1 MAEAEAAPA
10 EGLRHGHRPRWLH
23 SGIVKSRAWSATTWT
38 NLRTNNLWRRV
49 VKYSIATTLT
59 IIIVLIPEVVALFPG
74 TTFLAPLTT
83 VFANPGQR
91 MGAMV
96 EGLLL
101 TLVGAT
107 MGTAW
112 GSLGL
117 WLSSRAVDDNLQAA
131 FAIRALFLLC
141 AVFHHG
147 YLRSSS
153 PRLIVYVLFHLTSS
167 TIILMGP
174 WRALT
179 STIVTYVAYPIL
191 IGMVVTFLINFSIFP
206 EPSNDFLA
214 HATIDAIDQTTLAV
228 TRSTNWFLSP
238 GDGPDEPQSDQPV
251 EASPNTAGT
260 AKTEGDS
267 SAERPW
273 YHHLWSGLRNPLST
287 PGSRVPVISAPAQHI
302 NLAALTASK
311 AALRSGLQRCGAGQS
326 EVNLEIAIGPLP
338 PSSLKPITTKAMPGL
353 VHNAVMLI
361 GACENKFVLLGDG
374 EPDDA
379 TDTEDEGAFVRP
391 LQRASALEELLG
403 PRKFRN
409 PTTLTEEDPL
419 DALESVK
426 PLRELEAGDPEVL
439 VAIIKRIQLPTKD
452 FTAALQQAALTVT
465 TSLAY
470 CYGLPKL
477 KTGMPTP
484 KRIILEEMDI
494 RIDAFMD
501 AIAIYDFCSTEE
513 LERATT
519 TKNGEADI
527 MPRMET
533 FLVSSFLLGL
543 RQSAVHMLQLLR
555 YARLLVEKRHRRHR
569 MSIHFPEYFGWRQW
583 LSTGGERDA
592 MVLPQTMR
600 KKGRSGRIPTPK
612 EESRMEEEGTV
623 EELDRPLA
631 RQRAD
636 VESVPNV
643 LEASFQHAKPPFPTP
658 PKAKGE
664 AKKKKKKEKRRAA
677 ASGGIV
683 SRIRARVAD
692 VYESLQ
698 RSDDAIYAIKLAIAF
713 FIISWPGFIPS
724 WYEWYANIRGV
735 WAPLQLILIFEV
747 VIGTSFFVFILRLV
761 GVTFGC
767 VMGYAAC
774 VAGGGHRA
782 PLVVILVI
790 GVVPSV
796 YIQLGTKYVKTGMVA
811 ISSMTAVALTTVNE
825 NTVSHVNL
833 YTRLVTFFIGCSVGL
848 LVELILYPA
857 RARDRMVESL
867 STSIKQM
874 SSMQTAIAVGV
885 DNPKNLQLRSDKV
898 QQRFERSREK
908 AQGALSAAETFLP
921 FCLTEP
927 RLKGSFRQLHPIY
940 REIIYVLHQIVDR
953 MDNMLQLRRV
963 YGSSVLEE
971 LNAEVHAYRRAV
983 AASIAI
989 ALFVVNQA
997 LTTRMPL
1004 PQFIPSARLAMLRLI
1019 NRVRQALIDKAAQH
1033 SEMATAA
1040 GGARKGGMRNYMASM
1055 QGPERVLSEDER
1067 TARVVTQHKFLSWN
1081 ANAAGLMEIIE
1092 YLEELVELAKL
1103 LVGVNAFRSG
1113 MLEKPTF
1120 KEYAK
1125 NVKTREVPIDE
1136 DDAAA
1141 GASLAKTE
1149 SRRSGTRIKRP
1160 GTGLSGLAR
1169 QDTGQA
1175 KAKVEQKPDTGL
1187 SRPDTARPDAGSQR
1201 LDHGLQRHDTA
1212 LSTGR
1217 QAAAERGDTGLH
1229 LHRTWTR
1236 GSRARSDS
1244 LETAVEGE
1252 AEIPLSLR
1260 RVSSRRASARKR
1272 RPTVTGAGTRRR
1284 DDDKGKGIEEEDER

>member
-1 MAEAEAAPA
+1 MAGTEPSDGPSFRSHVADK
-10 EGLRHGHRPRWLH
+10 LRA
-23 SGIVKSRAWSATTWT
+23 SSTATWT
-38 NLRTNNLWRRV
+38 NLQTNNLWRRV

-59 IIIVLIPEVVALFPG
+59 VIIVLIPEVVALFSA

-83 VFANPGQR
+83 IFANPGQR

-101 TLVGAT
+101 TLVGST
-107 MGTAW
+107 LGTAW
-112 GSLGL
+112 AVLGL
-117 WLSSRAVDDNLQAA
+117 WLSSLVVDDNLQAA

-167 TIILMGP
+167 TVILIGP
-174 WRALT
+174 WSSVS
-179 STIVTYVAYPIL
+179 STIVTSVAYPIL
-191 IGMVVTFLINFSIFP
+191 IGVGVTFVINFSIFP

-214 HATIDAIDQTTLAV
+214 HATIDAIDKTTLALI
-228 TRSTNWFLSP
+228 RSTNWFLSP
-238 GDGPDEPQSDQPV
+238 GDGPEDPKSNVPSRAVSNPDG
-251 EASPNTAGT
+251 A
-260 AKTEGDS
+260 AKSVVDTRQK
-267 SAERPW
+267 RPW
-273 YHHLWSGLRNPLST
+273 YHNLWPGLRNPFSATKTATPSNST
-287 PGSRVPVISAPAQHI
+287 PSGNV
-302 NLAALTASK
+302 NLATLTGSK
-311 AALRSGLQRCGAGQS
+311 AALRSGLQRCRAGQS

-353 VHNAVMLI
+353 VHNAVTLI

-374 EPDDA
+374 ESDSSSES
-379 TDTEDEGAFVRP
+379 EDEEPYVRP
-391 LQRASALEELLG
+391 LQRASALEDLMG
-403 PRKFRN
+403 PKKFKN
-409 PTTLTEEDPL
+409 AAAVPEEDPMET
-419 DALESVK
+419 LESVK
-426 PLRELEAGDPEVL
+426 PIRELEAGDADVL
-439 VAIIKRIQLPTKD
+439 EAIIKRIQLPTKD
-452 FTAALQQAALTVT
+452 FVEAIRQAALTVT

-484 KRIILEEMDI
+484 KKIILEEMDI
-494 RIDAFMD
+494 HIDSFLD
-501 AIAIYDFCSTEE
+501 AIAIYDFTSTEE
-513 LERATT
+513 LERATM
-519 TKNGEADI
+519 TKSGEMDI

-543 RQSAVHMLQLLR
+543 RQAAVHMLQLLR

-569 MSIHFPEYFGWRQW
+569 MSVHFPEYFGWRQW

-600 KKGRSGRIPTPK
+600 KKGRAGRIVTPK
-612 EESRMEEEGTV
+612 ESRMEEEGTV
-623 EELDRPLA
+623 EELDKPLT

-636 VESVPNV
+636 EESGSNA
-643 LEASFQHAKPPFPTP
+643 LEASFQKGKPPFPTP
-658 PKAKGE
+658 PKPRTKSR
-664 AKKKKKKEKRRAA
+664 KKRAA
-677 ASGGIV
+677 ASTGVV
-683 SRIRARVAD
+683 SSIRARVAD
-692 VYESLQ
+692 TYESLQ
-698 RSDDAIYAIKLAIAF
+698 KSDDAIYAVKLAIAF
-713 FIISWPGFIPS
+713 FTISWPGFIPS
-724 WYEWYANIRGV
+724 WRDWYTEIRGV

-747 VIGTSFFVFILRLV
+747 VIGTSFFVFLLRLI
-761 GVTFGC
+761 GVIFGC
-767 VMGYAAC
+767 VVGYVAC
-774 VAGGGHRA
+774 VAGNGHHA
-782 PLVVILVI
+782 LLVLILVI
-790 GVVPSV
+790 GIVPSV
-796 YIQLGTKYVKTGMVA
+796 YVQLGTKYVKTGMVA
-811 ISSMTAVALTTVNE
+811 ISSMTAVALTTVNQ

-874 SSMQTAIAVGV
+874 TSMQTAIAVGV
-885 DNPKNLQLRSDKV
+885 DNPGNLHLQSDKV
-898 QQRFERSREK
+898 QQRFERSRDK
-908 AQGALSAAETFLP
+908 AQSALSAAETFLP

-1019 NRVRQALIDKAAQH
+1019 NRVREALVQKAAQH
-1033 SEMATAA
+1033 SDADSGT
-1040 GGARKGGMRNYMASM
+1040 RKGGMRNYMSSM
-1055 QGPERVLSEDER
+1055 EGPEGVLGEDER

-1113 MLEKPTF
+1113 MLERPTF
-1120 KEYAK
+1120 REYAK
-1125 NVKTREVPIDE
+1125 KVKTREVTLDGDE
-1136 DDAAA
+1136 GPG
-1141 GASLAKTE
+1141 GASLKMTD
-1149 SRRSGTRIKRP
+1149 SLRSGTRLKRP
-1160 GTGLSGLAR
+1160 GTGLSR
-1169 QDTGQA
+1169 QDTGQTRPDSG
-1175 KAKVEQKPDTGL
+1175 QTRPDTGL
-1187 SRPDTARPDAGSQR
+1187 QRYDTGQ
-1201 LDHGLQRHDTA
+1201 
-1212 LSTGR
+1212 STGR
-1217 QAAAERGDTGLH
+1217 HAGPERAETGLH
-1229 LHRTWTR
+1229 LQRTWTR
-1236 GSRARSDS
+1236 GSGD
-1244 LETAVEGE
+1244 TAVEGE

-1260 RVSSRRASARKR
+1260 RVSSRRASVRKR
-1272 RPTVTGAGTRRR
+1272 RPTVTGGGTWRRE
-1284 DDDKGKGIEEEDER
+1284 DDKGKGIEEEDER

>member
-1 MAEAEAAPA
+1 MAGTQEPGKASRHSPPW
-10 EGLRHGHRPRWLH
+10 LR
-23 SGIVKSRAWSATTWT
+23 SGIAKSRAWSSATWS
-38 NLRTNNLWRRV
+38 NLKSNNLWRRV

-59 IIIVLIPEVVALFPG
+59 VIIVLIPEVVALFPA

-107 MGTAW
+107 LGTAW
-112 GSLGL
+112 STFGL
-117 WLSSRAVDDNLQAA
+117 WLSSRLVEDNLQAA

-167 TIILMGP
+167 TVILIGP
-174 WRALT
+174 WWEV
-179 STIVTYVAYPIL
+179 SSSIVTSVAYPIL
-191 IGMVVTFLINFSIFP
+191 IGVGVTFVINFSIFP

-214 HATIDAIDQTTLAV
+214 HATIDAIDKTTLAL

-238 GDGPDEPQSDQPV
+238 GDGPGLHDLKNDQPTQTV
-251 EASPNTAGT
+251 SNAAGT
-260 AKTEGDS
+260 TKTPDASGKK
-267 SAERPW
+267 RPW
-273 YHHLWSGLRNPLST
+273 HQNLWPGLRNPFST
-287 PGSRVPVISAPAQHI
+287 PSTGSPGNSAPAQYV
-302 NLAALTASK
+302 NLAALTGSK
-311 AALRSGLQRCGAGQS
+311 AGLRSGLQRCRAGQS
-326 EVNLEIAIGPLP
+326 EVNLEVAIGPLP

-353 VHNAVMLI
+353 VHNAVTLI

-374 EPDDA
+374 GSDDG
-379 TDTEDEGAFVRP
+379 TDTEDEEPFVRP

-403 PRKFRN
+403 PKKFKN
-409 PTTLTEEDPL
+409 PTTLAEEGPL

-426 PLRELEAGDPEVL
+426 PIRELEAGDPEVL
-439 VAIIKRIQLPTKD
+439 EAIIKRIQLPTKD
-452 FTAALQQAALTVT
+452 FVEALRQAAQTVT

-484 KRIILEEMDI
+484 KKIILEEMDI
-494 RIDAFMD
+494 HIDSFMD

-513 LERATT
+513 LEHATT
-519 TKNGEADI
+519 NKNGETDI

-543 RQSAVHMLQLLR
+543 RQAAVHMLQLLR
-555 YARLLVEKRHRRHR
+555 YTRLLVEKRHRRHR

-592 MVLPQTMR
+592 MVLPQAMR
-600 KKGRSGRIPTPK
+600 KKGRSGKIPTPK
-612 EESRMEEEGTV
+612 ESRMEEEGTV
-623 EELDRPLA
+623 EELDKPLTQ
-631 RQRAD
+631 QRAD
-636 VESVPNV
+636 EESVPNT
-643 LEASFQHAKPPFPTP
+643 LEASFQHAKPPFPAP
-658 PKAKGE
+658 PK
-664 AKKKKKKEKRRAA
+664 KKSKTKRKKRDP
-677 ASGGIV
+677 ASRGV
-683 SRIRARVAD
+683 VNFVRARVAD
-692 VYESLQ
+692 IYESLQ
-698 RSDDAIYAIKLAIAF
+698 KSDDAIYAVKLAIAF
-713 FIISWPGFIPS
+713 FVISWPGFIPS
-724 WYEWYANIRGV
+724 WHQWYAEIRGV

-747 VIGTSFFVFILRLV
+747 VIGTSFFVFILRLI
-761 GVTFGC
+761 GVLFGC
-767 VMGYAAC
+767 VMGYVAC
-774 VAGGGHRA
+774 VAGNGHKA
-782 PLVVILVI
+782 PLVVILAI
-790 GVVPSV
+790 GIVPSV

-811 ISSMTAVALTTVNE
+811 ISSMTAVALTTVNQD
-825 NTVSHVNL
+825 TISYVNL

-857 RARDRMVESL
+857 RARDRMVEAL

-885 DNPKNLQLRSDKV
+885 DNPDNLQLRSGKV
-898 QQRFERSREK
+898 QQRFERSHEK

-1019 NRVRQALIDKAAQH
+1019 NRVREALVDKAAQH
-1033 SEMATAA
+1033 DNVAA
-1040 GGARKGGMRNYMASM
+1040 AADGARKGGMRNYMASM

-1120 KEYAK
+1120 REYAK
-1125 NVKTREVPIDE
+1125 NVKTRDVPFDE
-1136 DDAAA
+1136 DYEAG
-1141 GASLAKTE
+1141 GASMSKSE
-1149 SRRSGTRIKRP
+1149 SRRSGTRIRRP
-1160 GTGLSGLAR
+1160 GTGLSGLSR

-1175 KAKVEQKPDTGL
+1175 RPGTGQRPETGL
-1187 SRPDTARPDAGSQR
+1187 SRPGTGRPDT
-1201 LDHGLQRHDTA
+1201 GLQRHDTA
-1212 LSTGR
+1212 QSTGR
-1217 QAAAERGDTGLH
+1217 QTGVERAETSLH

-1272 RPTVTGAGTRRR
+1272 RPTVTGAVAWRRE
-1284 DDDKGKGIEEEDER
+1284 DDKGKGIEEEDER

>member
-10 EGLRHGHRPRWLH
+10 KGLRHGHRPRWLH
-23 SGIVKSRAWSATTWT
+23 SGIVKSRAWSAATWT
-38 NLRTNNLWRRV
+38 NLRSNNLWRRV

-179 STIVTYVAYPIL
+179 NTIVTYVAYPIL

-238 GDGPDEPQSDQPV
+238 GDGPDEPKSDQPA
-251 EASPNTAGT
+251 EALPNTAGT
-260 AKTEGDS
+260 AKTEVGS
-267 SAERPW
+267 SAKRPW

-287 PGSRVPVISAPAQHI
+287 PGSRAPVISAPAQHI

-311 AALRSGLQRCGAGQS
+311 AALRSGLQRCRAGQS

-379 TDTEDEGAFVRP
+379 TDTEDEDPFVRP

-409 PTTLTEEDPL
+409 PTTLAEEDPL

-439 VAIIKRIQLPTKD
+439 EAIIKRIQLPTKD
-452 FTAALQQAALTVT
+452 FTEALRQAALTVT

-494 RIDAFMD
+494 HIDAFMD

-519 TKNGEADI
+519 TKNGETDI

-583 LSTGGERDA
+583 LATGGERDA

-664 AKKKKKKEKRRAA
+664 AKKKKKEKRRAA

-683 SRIRARVAD
+683 SRNRARVAD

-698 RSDDAIYAIKLAIAF
+698 RSDDAIYAVKLAIAF

-724 WYEWYANIRGV
+724 WHEWYATIRGV

-774 VAGGGHRA
+774 VAGGSHRA

-790 GVVPSV
+790 GAVPSV

-1125 NVKTREVPIDE
+1125 NVKTREVPVDE

-1141 GASLAKTE
+1141 GASLTKTE

-1175 KAKVEQKPDTGL
+1175 KAEVGQRPDTGL
-1187 SRPDTARPDAGSQR
+1187 SRPDTARPDTGSQR
-1201 LDHGLQRHDTA
+1201 HDHGLQRHDTA
-1212 LSTGR
+1212 SSTGR

-1272 RPTVTGAGTRRR
+1272 RPTVTGAGTWRR

>member
-1 MAEAEAAPA
+1 MAEAEAAPTK
-10 EGLRHGHRPRWLH
+10 GLRHGHRPRWLH
-23 SGIVKSRAWSATTWT
+23 SGFLKSRAWSAATWT
-38 NLRTNNLWRRV
+38 NLRSNNLWRRV

-141 AVFHHG
+141 AVVHHG

-238 GDGPDEPQSDQPV
+238 GDGPDKPRSDHPA
-251 EASPNTAGT
+251 EASPSTAGT
-260 AKTEGDS
+260 VKTLVGS
-267 SAERPW
+267 SAKRPW

-287 PGSRVPVISAPAQHI
+287 PGSRAPVISAPAQHI
-302 NLAALTASK
+302 GLAALTASK
-311 AALRSGLQRCGAGQS
+311 AALRSGLQRCRAGQS

-379 TDTEDEGAFVRP
+379 TDTEDE
-391 LQRASALEELLG
+391 
-403 PRKFRN
+403 
-409 PTTLTEEDPL
+409 DPFKPD
-419 DALESVK
+419 DAGRGRSSRRIGIRQA
-426 PLRELEAGDPEVL
+426 LRELEAGDPEVL
-439 VAIIKRIQLPTKD
+439 EAIIKRIQLPTKD
-452 FTAALQQAALTVT
+452 FTEALRQAALTVT

-494 RIDAFMD
+494 HIDAFMD

-519 TKNGEADI
+519 TKDGETDI

-569 MSIHFPEYFGWRQW
+569 ISIHFPEYFGWRQW

-658 PKAKGE
+658 PTTNDEVKR
-664 AKKKKKKEKRRAA
+664 KKKEERRAA
-677 ASGGIV
+677 ASGGIT

-724 WYEWYANIRGV
+724 WHEWYAKVRGV

-774 VAGGGHRA
+774 VAGGSHRA

-811 ISSMTAVALTTVNE
+811 ISSMTAVAL
-825 NTVSHVNL
+825 
-833 YTRLVTFFIGCSVGL
+833 
-848 LVELILYPA
+848 
-857 RARDRMVESL
+857 
-867 STSIKQM
+867 K
-874 SSMQTAIAVGV
+874 
-885 DNPKNLQLRSDKV
+885 
-898 QQRFERSREK
+898 
-908 AQGALSAAETFLP
+908 
-921 FCLTEP
+921 P

-953 MDNMLQLRRV
+953 MDNMLQVRRV

-971 LNAEVHAYRRAV
+971 LNTEVHAYRRAV

-1019 NRVRQALIDKAAQH
+1019 NRVRQALTDKAAQH

-1040 GGARKGGMRNYMASM
+1040 GGAGKGGMRNYMASM
-1055 QGPERVLSEDER
+1055 QGPERVLAEDER

-1125 NVKTREVPIDE
+1125 NVKTREVPVDE

-1141 GASLAKTE
+1141 GASLTKTE

-1169 QDTGQA
+1169 QNTGQA
-1175 KAKVEQKPDTGL
+1175 TAEVGQGPDTGL
-1187 SRPDTARPDAGSQR
+1187 SRPDTARPDTGSQR
-1201 LDHGLQRHDTA
+1201 LDQGLQRHDTA

-1272 RPTVTGAGTRRR
+1272 RPTVTGAGTWRR